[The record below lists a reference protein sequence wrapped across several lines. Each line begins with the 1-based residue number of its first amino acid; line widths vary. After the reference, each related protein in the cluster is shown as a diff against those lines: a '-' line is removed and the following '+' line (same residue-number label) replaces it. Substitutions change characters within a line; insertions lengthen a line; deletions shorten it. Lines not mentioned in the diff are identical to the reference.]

1 MMNAVVTPR
10 RSGHGLRECVFLE
23 RPDGGAHAL
32 PGSTIMSAVFD
43 ALCLSQVSLDVAA
56 AHRGAPQGIV
66 QRQQTRLAALLESTL
81 RGSPLYRRL
90 WPVGTTPGTALDAL
104 PVVTRA
110 QLMAHF
116 DDWVTDPQLRLHA
129 LRAFTAD
136 PAHIGTPWLGRYMV
150 WESSGTSG
158 QPGIFVQDAQAMA
171 VYDALEAL
179 RRSPP
184 PKPLMS
190 RWLDPLGL
198 NERTAF
204 IGAIDGHF
212 ASTVSVRR
220 LCAIN
225 PWLARSTRSF
235 SLLDPLPVLVQALNA
250 FAPTSIATY
259 PTAAALLADEAARGA
274 LHIRPS
280 EIWTGGEYLAPGM
293 RAHITQ
299 HLGGAVRNSY
309 GASEFLAI
317 AWECAHGQLHANADW
332 VILEPVDE
340 HFRPVPPGHASS
352 SVLLTNLAN
361 HVQPLVRYD
370 LGDQVIMPA
379 ERCSCGSA
387 LPVLQ
392 VQGRH
397 DEPLVMRGRGGGSVT
412 LLPLA
417 LSTVL
422 EENAGVFDFYLRQI
436 DGCTLELQLPLQG
449 DDGQRALARC
459 SAALQAFASAMG
471 LDTLQVHGKLGSST
485 PLGRSGKACRIVA
498 CAPI

>member
-1 MMNAVVTPR
+1 
-10 RSGHGLRECVFLE
+10 
-23 RPDGGAHAL
+23 
-32 PGSTIMSAVFD
+32 MSAVFD
-43 ALCLSQVSLDVAA
+43 PLRLSMVSLDVAA
-56 AHRGAPQGIV
+56 AHRGTPQGIA
-66 QRQQTRLAALLESTL
+66 QRQQTRLAALIESAL
-81 RGSPLYRRL
+81 RGSRLYRSL
-90 WPVGTTPGTALDAL
+90 WPAGTTPGTALEQL
-104 PVVTRA
+104 PMVTRA
-110 QLMAHF
+110 QLMADF
-116 DDWVTDPQLRLHA
+116 DGWVTDPHLHFDA

-136 PAHIGTPWLGRYMV
+136 RQPRVLRHSGPA
-150 WESSGTSG
+150 
-158 QPGIFVQDAQAMA
+158 DQALLR
-171 VYDALEAL
+171 VTWPYDALEAL

-184 PKPLMS
+184 PKPLLS
-190 RWLDPLGL
+190 NLYDPLGL

-235 SLLDPLPVLVQALNA
+235 SLLEPLPTLVEQLNA
-250 FAPTSIATY
+250 FAPTAIATY

-274 LHIRPS
+274 LHIRPRD
-280 EIWTGGEYLAPGM
+280 IWTGGEYLAPGV
-293 RAHITQ
+293 RSHITRQ
-299 HLGGAVRNSY
+299 LGGEVRNSY

-317 AWECAHGQLHANADW
+317 GWECAQGQMHINADW

-340 HFRPVPPGHASS
+340 HFRTVPAGHPSS

-370 LGDQVIMPA
+370 LGDQVRMPA
-379 ERCSCGSA
+379 ERCSCGSP

-397 DEPLVMRGRGGGSVT
+397 DEPLVMAGHSGQSVT

-422 EENAGVFDFYLRQI
+422 EDNAGVFDFYLRQV
-436 DGCTLELQLPLQG
+436 DAYTLELHLPLQG
-449 DDGQRALARC
+449 EAGQQALARC
-459 SAALQAFASAMG
+459 CAELQAFAKAMG
-471 LDTLQVHGKLGSST
+471 LMPIEVRGTLGPT
-485 PLGRSGKACRIVA
+485 AARGRSGKACRIVA
-498 CAPI
+498 CAPLR

>member
-1 MMNAVVTPR
+1 
-10 RSGHGLRECVFLE
+10 
-23 RPDGGAHAL
+23 
-32 PGSTIMSAVFD
+32 MSAVFD
-43 ALCLSQVSLDVAA
+43 PLRLSLVSMDVTA
-56 AHRGAPQGIV
+56 AHRGTPAGIV
-66 QRQQTRLAALLESTL
+66 QRQQTRLAALLKSTL
-81 RGSPLYRRL
+81 RGSRLYRAL
-90 WPVGTTPGTALDAL
+90 WPTGTTPATALDQL
-104 PVVTRA
+104 PMVTRA
-110 QLMAHF
+110 QLMANF
-116 DDWVTDPQLRLHA
+116 DDWVTDPQLHLEA

-158 QPGIFVQDAQAMA
+158 QPGIFVQDDQAMA

-190 RWLDPLGL
+190 SWFDPLGL
-198 NERTAF
+198 QERTAF

-225 PWLARSTRSF
+225 PWLAKNTRSF
-235 SLLDPLPVLVQALNA
+235 SLLDPLPTLVQALNA

-259 PTAAALLADEAARGA
+259 PTAAALLADEAARGT
-274 LHIRPS
+274 LHIRPR
-280 EIWTGGEYLAPGM
+280 EIWTGGEYLAPGV
-293 RAHITQ
+293 RAHITR

-309 GASEFLAI
+309 GASEFLAM
-317 AWECAHGQLHANADW
+317 AWECAQGELHVNADW

-340 HFRPVPPGHASS
+340 QLRPVPAGQPSS
-352 SVLLTNLAN
+352 SVLLTHLAN

-370 LGDQVIMPA
+370 LGDQVSLQPG
-379 ERCSCGSA
+379 RCSCGSP
-387 LPVLQ
+387 LPVLR

-397 DEPLVMRGRGGGSVT
+397 DEPLVMSGRAGESVT

-436 DGCTLELQLPLQG
+436 DACTLELHLPLQG
-449 DDGQRALARC
+449 DDGHRALARC
-459 SAALQAFASAMG
+459 SAALKAFASAMG
-471 LDTLQVHGKLGSST
+471 LDTLQVHGKLGSSA

-498 CAPI
+498 CAKV

>member
-1 MMNAVVTPR
+1 
-10 RSGHGLRECVFLE
+10 
-23 RPDGGAHAL
+23 
-32 PGSTIMSAVFD
+32 MSAVFD
-43 ALCLSQVSLDVAA
+43 PVRLSGVSLDVAA
-56 AHRGAPQGIV
+56 AQRGTPEGIAW
-66 QRQQTRLAALLESTL
+66 RQQTRLAALLASTL
-81 RGSPLYRRL
+81 RGSRLYRAL
-90 WPVGTTPGTALDAL
+90 WPAGTHARTPLRQL
-104 PVVTRA
+104 PPVARG
-110 QLMAHF
+110 QLMADF
-116 DDWVTDPQLRLHA
+116 GGWVTDPALKLDA

-136 PAHIGTPWLGRYMV
+136 PTRIGQPWLGRYMV

-158 QPGIFVQDAQAMA
+158 QPGVFVQDAQAMA
-171 VYDALEAL
+171 VNDALEAL

-184 PKPLMS
+184 PKPLLTG
-190 RWLDPLGL
+190 WCDPLGL
-198 NERTAF
+198 SDRMAF

-235 SLLDPLPVLVQALNA
+235 SLLEPLPALVKALNA
-250 FAPTSIATY
+250 FAPTAIATY

-274 LHIRPS
+274 LDIRPRA
-280 EIWTGGEYLAPGM
+280 IWTGGEYLAPGV
-293 RAHITQ
+293 RAHITR

-317 AWECAHGQLHANADW
+317 AWECAHGQLHVNADW
-332 VILEPVDE
+332 VVLEPVDDK
-340 HFRPVPPGHASS
+340 FQPVPAGQPSS

-370 LGDQVIMPA
+370 LGDQVSMPA
-379 ERCSCGSA
+379 GRCSCGSP

-397 DEPLVMRGRGGGSVT
+397 DEPLVMAGNKGQPVT

-422 EENAGVFDFYLRQI
+422 EDNAGVFDFYLLQI
-436 DGCTLELQLPLQG
+436 DACTLELHLPLEG
-449 DDGQRALARC
+449 EAGQQVLARC
-459 SAALQAFASAMG
+459 STELQAFASRMG
-471 LDTLQVHGKLGSST
+471 LAPIQVHGRLGPT
-485 PLGRSGKACRIVA
+485 APRGRSGKACRIVA
-498 CAPI
+498 CKGG

>member
-1 MMNAVVTPR
+1 
-10 RSGHGLRECVFLE
+10 
-23 RPDGGAHAL
+23 
-32 PGSTIMSAVFD
+32 MSAVFD
-43 ALCLSQVSLDVAA
+43 SLRLSTVSLDVSAVQ
-56 AHRGAPQGIV
+56 RGTPQGIAE
-66 QRQQTRLAALLESTL
+66 RQQVRLAALLDSTL
-81 RGSPLYRRL
+81 RGSRLYRSL
-90 WPVGTTPGTALDAL
+90 WPDGTSARTPLQQL
-104 PVVTRA
+104 PAVTRR
-110 QLMAHF
+110 QLMADF
-116 DDWVTDPQLRLHA
+116 DGWVTQPELDLNA

-136 PAHIGTPWLGRYMV
+136 PTRIAQPWLGRYVV

-184 PKPLMS
+184 PKPLLSSWM
-190 RWLDPLGL
+190 DPMGLG
-198 NERTAF
+198 ERTAF

-225 PWLARSTRSF
+225 PWLAHSTRSF
-235 SLLDPLPVLVQALNA
+235 SLMEPLPALVQALNA
-250 FAPTSIATY
+250 FAPTAIATY

-274 LHIRPS
+274 LTMRPR
-280 EIWTGGEYLAPGM
+280 EIWTGGEYLAPHV
-293 RAHITQ
+293 RAHITR
-299 HLGGAVRNSY
+299 HLGGEVRNSY

-317 AWECAHGQLHANADW
+317 AWECAHNQLHVNADW

-340 HFRPVPPGHASS
+340 HFRPVPAGQPSS

-370 LGDQVIMPA
+370 LGDKVNLHA
-379 ERCSCGSA
+379 ERCSCGSP

-397 DEPLVMRGRGGGSVT
+397 DEPLVMCGRDGGSVT

-422 EENAGVFDFYLRQI
+422 EDKAGVFDFHLRQI
-436 DGCTLELQLPLQG
+436 DDCTLELHLPLAG
-449 DDGQRALARC
+449 EAGRHALAYC
-459 SAALQAFASAMG
+459 CAELLAFANAMG
-471 LDTLQVHGKLGSST
+471 LGTIQVHGKLGPT
-485 PLGRSGKACRIVA
+485 AQRGRSGKACRIVA
-498 CAPI
+498 CAEPVRKKGRR

>member
-1 MMNAVVTPR
+1 
-10 RSGHGLRECVFLE
+10 
-23 RPDGGAHAL
+23 
-32 PGSTIMSAVFD
+32 MSAVFD
-43 ALCLSQVSLDVAA
+43 ALRLSAVSLDVSAA
-56 AHRGAPQGIV
+56 QRGTPQGIA
-66 QRQQTRLAALLESTL
+66 QRQQTRLAALLNFTL
-81 RGSPLYRRL
+81 RGSRLYRSL
-90 WPVGTTPGTALDAL
+90 WPAGTTPGTALEQL
-104 PVVTRA
+104 PVVTRS

-116 DDWVTDPQLRLHA
+116 DDWVTDPQLQFDA

-136 PAHIGTPWLGRYMV
+136 PARIAEPWLDRYMV

-184 PKPLMS
+184 PKPLISSM
-190 RWLDPLGL
+190 WDPLGL
-198 NERTAF
+198 GERTAF

-225 PWLARSTRSF
+225 PWLAHSTRSF
-235 SLLDPLPVLVQALNA
+235 SLLQPLGALVQALNA
-250 FAPTSIATY
+250 FAPTAIATY

-274 LHIRPS
+274 LHIRPR
-280 EIWTGGEYLAPGM
+280 EIWTGGEYLAPAM
-293 RAHITQ
+293 RAHIARQ
-299 HLGGAVRNSY
+299 LGAAVRNSY

-317 AWECAHGQLHANADW
+317 GWECAHGQMHVNADW

-340 HFRPVPPGHASS
+340 HLRPVPAGQPSS

-370 LGDQVIMPA
+370 LGDQVSLLA
-379 ERCSCGSA
+379 ERCRCGSP

-397 DEPLVMRGRGGGSVT
+397 DEPLVMCGQGGRRAT

-422 EENAGVFDFYLRQI
+422 EDNAGVFDFTLRQI
-436 DGCTLELQLPLQG
+436 DACTLELHLPQEG
-449 DDGQRALARC
+449 DEGHQALARC
-459 SAALQAFASAMG
+459 CAELQAFAIAMG
-471 LDTLQVHGKLGSST
+471 VGAIQVHGKLGQST
-485 PLGRSGKACRIVA
+485 PRGRSGKSCRIVA
-498 CAPI
+498 CAKT

>member
-1 MMNAVVTPR
+1 
-10 RSGHGLRECVFLE
+10 
-23 RPDGGAHAL
+23 
-32 PGSTIMSAVFD
+32 MSAVFD
-43 ALCLSQVSLDVAA
+43 PVHLSTVSLDVAA
-56 AHRGAPQGIV
+56 AHRGSPLGIS

-81 RGSPLYRRL
+81 HGSHLYRAL
-90 WPVGTTPGTALDAL
+90 WPAGTTPDTTLEQL

-116 DDWVTDPQLRLHA
+116 NDWVTDPQLDFEA

-136 PAHIGTPWLGRYMV
+136 PTRIAEPWLGRYMV

-158 QPGIFVQDAQAMA
+158 QPGIFVQNAQAMA

-184 PKPLMS
+184 PKPLLS
-190 RWLDPLGL
+190 SWWDPLGL
-198 NERTAF
+198 GERTAF
-204 IGAIDGHF
+204 IGAINGHF

-225 PWLARSTRSF
+225 PWLARTTRSF
-235 SLLDPLPVLVQALNA
+235 SLLDPLPTLVQALNA
-250 FAPTSIATY
+250 FDPTSIATY

-274 LHIRPS
+274 LHIRPR
-280 EIWTGGEYLAPGM
+280 EIWTGGEYLTPGV
-293 RAHITQ
+293 RAHITR
-299 HLGGAVRNSY
+299 HLGGTVRNSY
-309 GASEFLAI
+309 GASEFLAMG
-317 AWECAHGQLHANADW
+317 WECAHGQMHVNADW
-332 VILEPVDE
+332 VILEPVDA
-340 HFRPVPPGHASS
+340 HFRPVPAGQPSS

-370 LGDQVIMPA
+370 LGDQVSLHT
-379 ERCSCGSA
+379 ERCSCGSP

-397 DEPLVMRGRGGGSVT
+397 DEPLIMCGRDGRLVT

-417 LSTVL
+417 LSTVM

-436 DGCTLELQLPLQG
+436 DACTLELHLPLHG
-449 DDGQRALARC
+449 DEGHQALARC
-459 SAALQAFASAMG
+459 CAELHTFAQAMG
-471 LDTLQVHGKLGSST
+471 LDTLQVHGKLGYCA
-485 PLGRSGKACRIVA
+485 PRGRSGKACRIVA
-498 CAPI
+498 CAKA

>member
-1 MMNAVVTPR
+1 MC
-10 RSGHGLRECVFLE
+10 ECVFLDS
-23 RPDGGAHAL
+23 PDGGVHA
-32 PGSTIMSAVFD
+32 PSEGRGMSAVFD
-43 ALCLSQVSLDVAA
+43 PLRLSMVSLDVAA
-56 AHRGAPQGIV
+56 AHRGTPQGIV

-81 RGSPLYRRL
+81 LGSSLYRSL
-90 WPVGTTPGTALDAL
+90 WPAGTTPGTALDQL

-110 QLMAHF
+110 QLMSNF
-116 DDWVTDPQLRLHA
+116 DGWVTDPQLHFEA

-136 PAHIGTPWLGRYMV
+136 PTRIGAPWLDRYMV

-190 RWLDPLGL
+190 SWYDPLGL

-235 SLLDPLPVLVQALNA
+235 SLLDPLPTLVKALNA

-274 LHIRPS
+274 LHIRPR
-280 EIWTGGEYLAPGM
+280 EIWTGGEYLAPGV
-293 RAHITQ
+293 RAHITR
-299 HLGGAVRNSY
+299 HLGGTVRNSY
-309 GASEFLAI
+309 GASEFLAL
-317 AWECAHGQLHANADW
+317 AWECAHGQLHVNADW

-340 HFRPVPPGHASS
+340 HFCPVPAGQPSS

-361 HVQPLVRYD
+361 YVQPLVRYD
-370 LGDQVIMPA
+370 LGDQVSLHA
-379 ERCSCGSA
+379 ERCSCGSP

-397 DEPLVMRGRGGGSVT
+397 DEPLVMCGRDGRLVT
-412 LLPLA
+412 LLPMA
-417 LSTVL
+417 LSTIL
-422 EENAGVFDFYLRQI
+422 EENAGVFDFHLRQI
-436 DGCTLELQLPLQG
+436 DACTLELHLPLQG
-449 DDGQRALARC
+449 DDGHQALARC
-459 SAALQAFASAMG
+459 SAELHAFASAMG
-471 LDTLQVHGKLGSST
+471 LDTFEVHGKLGPST
-485 PLGRSGKACRIVA
+485 PRGRSGKACRIVA
-498 CAPI
+498 CSTA